1 MPKAYLIARVT
12 VTDPEA
18 YAEYAKG
25 ASEAIRRYN
34 GRPRARG
41 GAYEAREGPARPRN
55 VVIEFESLDQARRY
69 YHSPEYQA
77 ARTKRDGAC
86 EGEFV
91 IVEGTE

>member
-34 GRPRARG
+34 GRPLARG
-41 GAYEAREGPARPRN
+41 GAYEALEGPARPRN

-69 YHSPEYQA
+69 YHSPDYQA